1 MMKFLDLKI
10 PPPVV
15 VVLTGLF
22 MWLTPSGALEVLGGS
37 WSLYLGIV
45 LMLLGVLMDGYA
57 AMMFFVAKTTISPI
71 APQNASTLIVNG
83 IFKLTRNP
91 MYLGM
96 AILLLGWALVL
107 QSAAALM
114 GPILFISYI
123 TRFQI
128 LPEERI
134 LTQKWG
140 DTYTTYLSKTKR
152 WL

>member
-1 MMKFLDLKI
+1 MKFLELKI

-15 VVLTGLF
+15 VVLTGLL
-22 MWLTPSGALEVLGGS
+22 MWLIPSGALEVLIGS
-37 WSLYLGIV
+37 WSLYLGTV
-45 LMLLGVLMDGYA
+45 LMVLGVLMDGYA
-57 AMMFFVAKTTISPI
+57 AMMFLVAKTTISPI
-71 APQNASTLIVNG
+71 APQNASTLIVSG

-96 AILLLGWALVL
+96 AILLLGWALLL

-114 GPILFISYI
+114 GPILFITYI

-134 LTQKWG
+134 LSQKWG
-140 DTYTTYLSKTKR
+140 DAYTAYKSKTKR

>member
-15 VVLTGLF
+15 VVLTGLL

-57 AMMFFVAKTTISPI
+57 AMMFLVAKTTISPI
-71 APQNASTLIVNG
+71 APQNASTLIVSG

-96 AILLLGWALVL
+96 AILLLGWALLL

-114 GPILFISYI
+114 GPILFITYI

-134 LTQKWG
+134 LSQKWG
-140 DTYTTYLSKTKR
+140 DAYTAYKSKTKR

>member
-1 MMKFLDLKI
+1 MKFIELMI

-15 VVLTGLF
+15 LITMGLI
-22 MWLTPSGALEVLGGS
+22 MWLTPIAVPEQLASA
-37 WSLYLGIV
+37 WSIYFGLA
-45 LMLLGVLMDGYA
+45 LMLLGAAVDGYA
-57 AMMFFVAKTTISPI
+57 AILFIAAKTTISPI
-71 APQNASTLIVNG
+71 SPQNSTALIVNG

-96 AILLLGWALVL
+96 AILLFGWALVL
-107 QSAAALM
+107 QNAVALF
-114 GPILFISYI
+114 GPVFFVTYV

-134 LTQKWG
+134 LSQKWG
-140 DTYTTYLSKTKR
+140 DAYTAYKSKTKR

>member
-1 MMKFLDLKI
+1 MKFLELKI

-15 VVLTGLF
+15 VVLTGLL
-22 MWLTPSGALEVLGGS
+22 MWLIPSGALEVLIGS
-37 WSLYLGIV
+37 WSLYLGTV
-45 LMLLGVLMDGYA
+45 LMVLGVLMDGYA
-57 AMMFFVAKTTISPI
+57 AMMFLVAKTTISPI
-71 APQNASTLIVNG
+71 APQNASTLIVSG

-96 AILLLGWALVL
+96 AILLLGWALLL

-114 GPILFISYI
+114 GPILFITYI

-134 LTQKWG
+134 LSQKWG
-140 DTYTTYLSKTKR
+140 EAYTAYKSKTKR

>member
-1 MMKFLDLKI
+1 MKFLELKI

-15 VVLTGLF
+15 VVLTGLL
-22 MWLTPSGALEVLGGS
+22 MWLIPSGALEVLIGS
-37 WSLYLGIV
+37 WSLYLGTV
-45 LMLLGVLMDGYA
+45 LMVLGVLMDGYA
-57 AMMFFVAKTTISPI
+57 AMMFLVAKTTISPI
-71 APQNASTLIVNG
+71 APQNASTLIVSG

-96 AILLLGWALVL
+96 AILLLGWALLL

-114 GPILFISYI
+114 GPILFITYI
-123 TRFQI
+123 THFQI

-134 LTQKWG
+134 LSQKWG
-140 DTYTTYLSKTKR
+140 DAYTAYKSKTKR